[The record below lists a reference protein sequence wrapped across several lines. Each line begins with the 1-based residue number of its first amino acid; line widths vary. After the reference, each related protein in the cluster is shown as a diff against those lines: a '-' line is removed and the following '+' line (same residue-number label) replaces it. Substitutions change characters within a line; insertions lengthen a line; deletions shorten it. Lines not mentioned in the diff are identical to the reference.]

1 LQQVSN
7 PIYKLLIAAKVIVT
21 SDVKHCVD
29 RLMRPH
35 LLPVC
40 AFTRTYDVY
49 LVFVWKPHS
58 NTIFAMTPLRGRNY
72 FDFDGVTG

>member
-7 PIYKLLIAAKVIVT
+7 PIYKLLIARKVWVT
-21 SDVKHCVD
+21 SDIEHGVG
-29 RLMRPH
+29 RLMCPH

-58 NTIFAMTPLRGRNY
+58 NTIFAVTPLGGRNY
-72 FDFDGVTG
+72 FDIDGVTG

>member
-1 LQQVSN
+1 
-7 PIYKLLIAAKVIVT
+7 VT
-21 SDVKHCVD
+21 SDVEHRVN

-58 NTIFAMTPLRGRNY
+58 NTIFAVTPLGGRNY
-72 FDFDGVTG
+72 FDIDGVTG